1 MTNTASHKRLRYDRA
16 EIEELS
22 GGQCRVKVFIALGER
37 VIEKDATDG
46 SNGISRL
53 KAAAV
58 ATLKAIEESVEGRF
72 TAALADLD
80 HVNALGKDL
89 IAVLVDVV
97 FENKEVQVFG
107 SCQIAGS
114 ELDSAVK
121 AALNATNRFFELAM
135 RG

>member
-1 MTNTASHKRLRYDRA
+1 MTNTTSHKRLRYDRV
-16 EIEELS
+16 EVEELP

-37 VIEKDATDG
+37 VIEKAAINSSDG
-46 SNGISRL
+46 AGRL

-89 IAVLVDVV
+89 IAVLVDVA
-97 FENKEVQVFG
+97 FEGKEVQVFG
-107 SCQIAGS
+107 SCQLAGS
-114 ELDSAVK
+114 ELDAAVK
-121 AALNATNRFFELAM
+121 SALNATNRFFELAM

>member
-1 MTNTASHKRLRYDRA
+1 MTDNVRHKRLRYDRA
-16 EIEELS
+16 EVEELS
-22 GGQCRVKVFIALGER
+22 GGQCRINVFIALGDAI
-37 VIEKDATDG
+37 IEKSAIN
-46 SNGISRL
+46 SNDDTGRL

-89 IAVLVDVV
+89 IAVLVDVE

-107 SCQIAGS
+107 SCQIASS
-114 ELDSAVK
+114 ELDAAVK
-121 AALNATNRFFELAM
+121 SALNATNRFFELAM

>member
-114 ELDSAVK
+114 EIDAAVK

-135 RG
+135 RS

>member
-37 VIEKDATDG
+37 VIVKDATDG
-46 SNGISRL
+46 SDGINRL

-114 ELDSAVK
+114 ELDAAVK

-135 RG
+135 RS